1 MQRTG
6 DSSRRRF
13 LGLMGALGLPS
24 LSSCTNSLMQAA
36 GVACQESKGETSP
49 NSQPSRVLTAR
60 QTEIL
65 GALAEQIIPTDADP
79 GARDAGV
86 VQYIEKILA
95 GDQAAKQPL
104 YAAGLEGV
112 DQASRLTYGRDY
124 AHLSFQEQTSVL
136 KAIEQGQCPGEIWK
150 SLSSQEFFHML
161 WGHVLEGFYGP
172 PEEGGNKNY
181 ASWKMLG
188 FPEHSGTT

>member
-24 LSSCTNSLMQAA
+24 LSSCTNSLIQAA
-36 GVACQESKGETSP
+36 GVAGQELTAETSSNSRP
-49 NSQPSRVLTAR
+49 NRMLTAR

-65 GALAEQIIPTDADP
+65 SALAEQIIPTDADP

-86 VQYIEKILA
+86 MQYIEKILA

-124 AHLSFQEQTSVL
+124 AQLCFQEQTSVL
-136 KAIEQGQCPGEIWK
+136 KAIEQGQWPGEIWK
-150 SLSSQEFFHML
+150 SPSSQE
-161 WGHVLEGFYGP
+161 
-172 PEEGGNKNY
+172 
-181 ASWKMLG
+181 
-188 FPEHSGTT
+188 